1 MKTKDLESRIQK
13 LESALTDVQ
22 ELLQVMNQRIT
33 HNSDG
38 IDLVAGCPADPVGD
52 IESMID
58 AITAIQE
65 LNPNNT
71 DDEDRLHDISILI
84 GKNLDNWG
92 YGFEAARAII
102 TYTAREAGF
111 VGEHQ
116 PVVIHDCLMRGTT
129 APPSFEQ

>member
-1 MKTKDLESRIQK
+1 MTHNELETKVLN
-13 LESALTDVQ
+13 LESAISDMQ
-22 ELLQVMNQRIT
+22 KLLQVMNQRIT

-38 IDLVAGCPADPVGD
+38 VELVARDPVGD

-84 GKNLDNWG
+84 GKNLDDWG
-92 YGFEAARAII
+92 YGFEAAKAII
-102 TYTAREAGF
+102 IYTAREAGF

-116 PVVIHDCLMRGTT
+116 PVVIADCLMRGENKSPT
-129 APPSFEQ
+129 FEQ

>member
-1 MKTKDLESRIQK
+1 MKTKDLEKRIQK

-38 IDLVAGCPADPVGD
+38 IELVAGDPVGD

-84 GKNLDNWG
+84 GKNLDDWG
-92 YGFEAARAII
+92 YGFEAAKAII
-102 TYTAREAGF
+102 IYTAREAGF

-116 PVVIHDCLMRGTT
+116 PAVIANCLMRGENKS
-129 APPSFEQ
+129 PSYEQ

>member
-1 MKTKDLESRIQK
+1 MKCEQLETKVLQ
-13 LESALTDVQ
+13 LESAMMDMQ
-22 ELLQVMNQRIT
+22 RLLEVMNERIS

-38 IDLVAGCPADPVGD
+38 IELVAGDPVGD
-52 IESMID
+52 IKSMGD
-58 AITAIQE
+58 AIAAIQG

-84 GKNLDNWG
+84 GKNLDDWG

-102 TYTAREAGF
+102 VYTAREVGF
-111 VGEHQ
+111 SSEHQ